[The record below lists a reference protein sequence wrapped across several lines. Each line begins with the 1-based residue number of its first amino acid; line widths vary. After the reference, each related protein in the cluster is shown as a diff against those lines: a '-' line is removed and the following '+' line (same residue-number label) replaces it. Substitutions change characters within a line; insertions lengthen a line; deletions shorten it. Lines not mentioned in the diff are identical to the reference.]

1 MGFWRTFPRQG
12 WQLWVAMMRRKY
24 VLPNIEFTFSKA
36 SNFYTFAARFRF
48 PTGNGAWHLKW
59 NSLQK
64 AGFEDVSS
72 TEMFRVVQ
80 YASMTFDVEFHLL
93 CSHSQLVKGKKKQK
107 STFKYSFTIITKASR
122 KLCEKLL
129 EVFERF
135 STRACQGK
143 VLQLES
149 RESHQ
154 EKNLI

>member
-1 MGFWRTFPRQG
+1 
-12 WQLWVAMMRRKY
+12 MRRKY

-36 SNFYTFAARFRF
+36 SKLFTFTALPISHWKWSLAFEMKF
-48 PTGNGAWHLKW
+48 PA
-59 NSLQK
+59 K
-64 AGFEDVSS
+64 ACFEDVSS
-72 TEMFRVVQ
+72 AEMFRVVQ
-80 YASMTFDVEFHLL
+80 YVSTTFDVEFHLL
-93 CSHSQLVKGKKKQK
+93 CSHSQLANEKKKQK

-154 EKNLI
+154 KKS